1 MKTLKSVPVN
11 DEFILEFLKI
21 YLELEISRVCILNIH
36 PTNENKIQEYVIFIE
51 FDEIF
56 SDLVV
61 SSLTKGL
68 LSSKIADTI

>member
-36 PTNENKIQEYVIFIE
+36 PTNENKIQ
-51 FDEIF
+51 
-56 SDLVV
+56 
-61 SSLTKGL
+61 L
-68 LSSKIADTI
+68 LRKIIYNN